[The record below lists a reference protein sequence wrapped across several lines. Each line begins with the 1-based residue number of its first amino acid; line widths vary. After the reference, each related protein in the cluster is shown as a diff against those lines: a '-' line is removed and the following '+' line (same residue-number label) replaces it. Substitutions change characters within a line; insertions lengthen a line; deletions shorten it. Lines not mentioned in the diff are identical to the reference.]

1 MNYYYQTMW
10 ERLKKTYKATIVL
23 VCLRHPSD
31 APLLMCRLGYCEKS
45 TTCPFLYTAA
55 VIKINTNRRFF
66 IDITQIKK
74 NTVSNSMKL
83 LFPIEKNVVF

>member
-1 MNYYYQTMW
+1 
-10 ERLKKTYKATIVL
+10 
-23 VCLRHPSD
+23 
-31 APLLMCRLGYCEKS
+31 MCRLGYCEKS

-74 NTVSNSMKL
+74 NTVSYSMEL
-83 LFPIEKNVVF
+83 LFPIEKNVVFNTLTFLQRLQKLHTLFTEVLS